1 MSAAIRRAEPR
12 DLATLGVLG
21 AHLMRTH
28 YQFNPRRF
36 LPPGDDPEGGY
47 AWFLGTQLEEPD
59 VAIFVADD
67 DADVVGYV
75 SVGLEPLSWKELRGA
90 AGFIHDIVV
99 LEPRQSQGIARQLLT
114 AALDWLRQRGAPRAM
129 LWTAVQNDPAHRL
142 FERAGFTRTMIEMT
156 LELDASQAADDAEE
170 IRR

>member
-1 MSAAIRRAEPR
+1 MSVTIRRAAHR
-12 DLATLGVLG
+12 DVAALGVLG
-21 AHLMRTH
+21 AQLMRAH
-28 YQFNPRRF
+28 HGFDPQRF

-59 VAIFVADD
+59 VAIFVAEDSG
-67 DADVVGYV
+67 AVVGYV

-99 LEPRQSQGIARQLLT
+99 LERRQGEGLARQLL
-114 AALDWLRQRGAPRAM
+114 AAAIDWLRERGAPRVM
-129 LWTAVQNDPAHRL
+129 LWTAVQNDVAQRL
-142 FERAGFTRTMIEMT
+142 FERAGFKRTMIEMT
-156 LELDASQAADDAEE
+156 FELDGAL

>member
-1 MSAAIRRAEPR
+1 MPVVIRRAQPR
-12 DLATLGVLG
+12 DLTTLGILG

-28 YQFNPRRF
+28 YQFNPHRF

-59 VAIFVADD
+59 VAIFVAEDSG
-67 DADVVGYV
+67 AVVGYV

-99 LEPRQSQGIARQLLT
+99 
-114 AALDWLRQRGAPRAM
+114 
-129 LWTAVQNDPAHRL
+129 
-142 FERAGFTRTMIEMT
+142 
-156 LELDASQAADDAEE
+156 
-170 IRR
+170 